1 MNRKRG
7 AGEGSIS
14 RRKNGLWQGAV
25 TIGRNDDGSQ
35 KRKYFYGKTRNDVTA
50 KITEAIRELRKDCFI
65 NVSESP
71 TLKEWMNTWLWI
83 YKKNSLKQTTFEQ
96 YETLIRVH
104 LYPVLG
110 NKKLTD
116 LKQEHIQKLY
126 NNMKKEGLSE
136 KTIRMLNCVIHA
148 AFEQAVYN
156 NLASKNITQY
166 VKIPKDSYK
175 EMRVLDR

>member
-14 RRKNGLWQGAV
+14 KRKNGLWQGAV

-83 YKKNSLKQTTFEQ
+83 YKKNSLKQTTAPSQQKWTQKSFKKRNESQ
-96 YETLIRVH
+96 YFVNL
-104 LYPVLG
+104 
-110 NKKLTD
+110 
-116 LKQEHIQKLY
+116 LKP
-126 NNMKKEGLSE
+126 
-136 KTIRMLNCVIHA
+136 T
-148 AFEQAVYN
+148 AF
-156 NLASKNITQY
+156 
-166 VKIPKDSYK
+166 IP
-175 EMRVLDR
+175 RFA